1 MPAIIRRLPCRL
13 RHENASRHCR
23 SRGFPLPHGGRRE
36 RDQPPFLRTHSPPP
50 ALPPA
55 TLLPFSPTPPQV
67 VSRVIEGV
75 SFAIDTADEV
85 RAISVRPIR
94 TPCLPLPPPL
104 PLPSQV
110 VSRVIEGVGFGFY
123 TADEVRAIRTLNL
136 PSPYTPLFPFLLPAA
151 TPRPPPSFLPLNRCC
166 VTCQLGYFHCPGHFG
181 HLELALPVYHPL
193 LFSLLVKLLRCVCL
207 RCHHLKLLSAVSKL
221 YALRLALIAQ
231 GRLRE
236 AQELGQKMP
245 PKAKRR
251 GWGKGNGKGK
261 GGDGELGGVKGGVK
275 AVYVSGPA
283 GAVDDE
289 EEDEEEEEEEEEKT
303 AEEMDID
310 GSWKTE
316 AEKAA
321 AAAAEAAA
329 AAGEVEEGDVLGEGG
344 GGGEERWSW
353 AAEVAAREVVRELW
367 SVVPPSKCQ
376 NCFANNPSVKREGH
390 TEVAAREVVR
400 ELWSVVPPSK
410 CQNFFATNPSV
421 KREGHSAA
429 QVAAREVVRELW
441 SVVPP
446 SKCQNCFAINPSVKR
461 EGHSKIFRVR
471 LTVWGQGLGYR
482 GWVLQRPLW
491 AKQQQQNDLQGFTF
505 PLPPNSTSPPAI
517 FTFPPHQKPLAVK
530 PQHQNDLNGFTFPD
544 VLAELAEA
552 AASGKDPA
560 DISIR
565 PDGELRSYT
574 KPLAVKPQHQNDL
587 NGFTFP
593 DVLAELAEAAAS
605 GNDPAD
611 INIGPDGELRSYT
624 VDGNGSGEKRML
636 LRDDDDSDDE
646 MLAAA
651 AAKRKRGKGG
661 GVGEAGTRRPF
672 LMNVAEVEEHLRRLW
687 IREPAICN
695 ALFGSSALSSSSH
708 SHPSGRSGHSA
719 FPAGMSQY
727 HHKVYYGQQQGV
739 GQHGQHGGG
748 VGAATWPSA
757 FFLRCL
763 LVPPNKF
770 RPPNLM
776 NDMANLFIT
785 QIGREAAAA
794 SAAAAA
800 GSAVTGAN
808 ATTAAAEGE
817 GGGQQLAKLVYTAG
831 VDGGGGAA
839 AEGAEIGATEV
850 RKAAIAWLQLQHHV
864 NCFLD
869 SSLSEWLWEGRL
881 NDKRHTAAAGELG
894 AAVPNETAPSIIPLF
909 PLPHLSIPNLHS
921 TPFAAPVPSLSHLVA
936 GSQKDPAN
944 GIRQQLER
952 KEGLFR
958 MNMMGKRVNY
968 ACRSVISPDPYIQ
981 VCQFV
986 GLVEN
991 GADVLPGATH
1001 VEDERGQLVSLAHLN
1016 PDRRRALAR
1025 TLLSTPSAAALAAN
1039 QRATGVHVKDGEGKK
1054 GGGEGAAAE
1063 GKGMHVRRAMVKCVF
1078 RHMRDGDVVL
1088 VNRQPTLHRPG
1099 IMAHRV
1105 KILKGEKTLRLHYA
1119 NCNVYNA
1126 DFDGDEMNVHLPQD
1140 ALGRAE
1146 AYSIVDADL
1155 QYILPTNGLPARG
1168 LIQ

>member
-13 RHENASRHCR
+13 RHENASSYCR
-23 SRGFPLPHGGRRE
+23 SREFPLPHGGRRE

-55 TLLPFSPTPPQV
+55 TPLPFSPTPPQV

-123 TADEVRAIRTLNL
+123 TADE
-136 PSPYTPLFPFLLPAA
+136 
-151 TPRPPPSFLPLNRCC
+151 
-166 VTCQLGYFHCPGHFG
+166 LGYFHCPGHFG

-390 TEVAAREVVR
+390 RFRVLRCSRGGSEGGGAGAVECGAALQVP
-400 ELWSVVPPSK
+400 ELLCHQP
-410 CQNFFATNPSV
+410 Q
-421 KREGHSAA
+421 RQEGGPQSTIQGLGFQGAA

-461 EGHSKIFRVR
+461 EGHM
-471 LTVWGQGLGYR
+471 
-482 GWVLQRPLW
+482 
-491 AKQQQQNDLQGFTF
+491 
-505 PLPPNSTSPPAI
+505 
-517 FTFPPHQKPLAVK
+517 
-530 PQHQNDLNGFTFPD
+530 
-544 VLAELAEA
+544 
-552 AASGKDPA
+552 
-560 DISIR
+560 
-565 PDGELRSYT
+565 
-574 KPLAVKPQHQNDL
+574 KPQHQNDL

-624 VDGNGSGEKRML
+624 MDGNGSGEKRML

-646 MLAAA
+646 MVAAA

-808 ATTAAAEGE
+808 AATAAAEGE

-850 RKAAIAWLQLQHHV
+850 VCHMCHTNLPPHP
-864 NCFLD
+864 
-869 SSLSEWLWEGRL
+869 RL
-881 NDKRHTAAAGELG
+881 LPYFPLLECGLAKGPSKRHTAAAGELG

-1168 LIQ
+1168 LIQDHIIAAILLASPGMLLTRTEFQHLLFSACPLTCLSPFLAVYSPPPTLPGSYHSSHPTHITRNAPYAHRVSAPALLRLPTPAHSHFFPLLPSPDLLSPAHSS

>member
-1 MPAIIRRLPCRL
+1 VQAICSSLQVKGMHTGRVLSISPALVDATMNKSV
-13 RHENASRHCR
+13 RHE
-23 SRGFPLPHGGRRE
+23 
-36 RDQPPFLRTHSPPP
+36 
-50 ALPPA
+50 
-55 TLLPFSPTPPQV
+55 
-67 VSRVIEGV
+67 
-75 SFAIDTADEV
+75 
-85 RAISVRPIR
+85 
-94 TPCLPLPPPL
+94 
-104 PLPSQV
+104 V

-123 TADEVRAIRTLNL
+123 TADEVRAISVRRITN
-136 PSPYTPLFPFLLPAA
+136 PLLFDGLRSPAA
-151 TPRPPPSFLPLNRCC
+151 GGLYDPALGPVDKSDVC

-221 YALRLALIAQ
+221 YALRLALISQ

-261 GGDGELGGVKGGVK
+261 GEGELGGGKGGVK

-283 GAVDDE
+283 GAVDDDDDE
-289 EEDEEEEEEEEEKT
+289 DEEDEEREEGEKG
-303 AEEMDID
+303 AQEMDID
-310 GSWKTE
+310 ASWKAE

-329 AAGEVEEGDVLGEGG
+329 AVGEIEEGDVLGEGDG

-376 NCFANNPSVKREGH
+376 NCGANNPTVK
-390 TEVAAREVVR
+390 
-400 ELWSVVPPSK
+400 K
-410 CQNFFATNPSV
+410 
-421 KREGHSAA
+421 
-429 QVAAREVVRELW
+429 
-441 SVVPP
+441 
-446 SKCQNCFAINPSVKR
+446 
-461 EGHSKIFRVR
+461 EGHSKIFR
-471 LTVWGQGLGYR
+471 
-482 GWVLQRPLW
+482 
-491 AKQQQQNDLQGFTF
+491 
-505 PLPPNSTSPPAI
+505 
-517 FTFPPHQKPLAVK
+517 KPLAVK

-560 DISIR
+560 DI
-565 PDGELRSYT
+565 
-574 KPLAVKPQHQNDL
+574 
-587 NGFTFP
+587 
-593 DVLAELAEAAAS
+593 
-605 GNDPAD
+605 
-611 INIGPDGELRSYT
+611 NIGPDGELRSYT

-636 LRDDDDSDDE
+636 LREHDDSDDDE
-646 MLAAA
+646 MLPA
-651 AAKRKRGKGG
+651 AAKRKRGTAGRGG
-661 GVGEAGTRRPF
+661 GGGGEASTRRPF

-695 ALFGSSALSSSSH
+695 ALFGSSSPLSHSSTHSH
-708 SHPSGRSGHSA
+708 SHSHSHA
-719 FPAGMSQY
+719 HSTAGLLPY
-727 HHKVYYGQQQGV
+727 HHKRYYQQQQGV
-739 GQHGQHGGG
+739 GHHGHHGGG
-748 VGAATWPSA
+748 GGAPTWPSA

-770 RPPNLM
+770 RPPNIM
-776 NDMANLFIT
+776 NDMLLEHPQNVFLTKILEANLFIT

-794 SAAAAA
+794 AAAAAAA
-800 GSAVTGAN
+800 GG
-808 ATTAAAEGE
+808 EGE
-817 GGGQQLAKLVYTAG
+817 GGGKQLAQLVYTAG

-839 AEGAEIGATEV
+839 AEGAEMGATEV

-869 SSLSEWLWEGRL
+869 SSLS
-881 NDKRHTAAAGELG
+881 N
-894 AAVPNETAPSIIPLF
+894 
-909 PLPHLSIPNLHS
+909 
-921 TPFAAPVPSLSHLVA
+921 
-936 GSQKDPAN
+936 QKDPAN

-981 VCQFV
+981 VNEIGVPPVFAKRLTYAETV
-986 GLVEN
+986 TDWNVEYLARLVEN

-1054 GGGEGAAAE
+1054 GAGEGAAE
-1063 GKGMHVRRAMVKCVF
+1063 GKGVHVRRAMVKSVY

-1168 LIQ
+1168 LIQDHIIAATLLTSPGTLLTRTENKGTAAAITMPPPAVLKPQPQLQLLTERQQAMTMAAVIQGWCLFHLSPPRFPVLLPILPLQVEDGFELQQALPCGS

>member
-13 RHENASRHCR
+13 RHENASSYCR
-23 SRGFPLPHGGRRE
+23 SREFPLPHGGRRE

-123 TADEVRAIRTLNL
+123 TADEVVSRVIEGVGFGFYTADEVRAISVRRITN
-136 PSPYTPLFPFLLPAA
+136 PLLFDGLRSPAA
-151 TPRPPPSFLPLNRCC
+151 GGLYDPALGPVDKSDVC

-390 TEVAAREVVR
+390 
-400 ELWSVVPPSK
+400 
-410 CQNFFATNPSV
+410 
-421 KREGHSAA
+421 
-429 QVAAREVVRELW
+429 
-441 SVVPP
+441 
-446 SKCQNCFAINPSVKR
+446 
-461 EGHSKIFRVR
+461 SKIFR
-471 LTVWGQGLGYR
+471 
-482 GWVLQRPLW
+482 
-491 AKQQQQNDLQGFTF
+491 
-505 PLPPNSTSPPAI
+505 
-517 FTFPPHQKPLAVK
+517 
-530 PQHQNDLNGFTFPD
+530 
-544 VLAELAEA
+544 
-552 AASGKDPA
+552 
-560 DISIR
+560 
-565 PDGELRSYT
+565 

-624 VDGNGSGEKRML
+624 MDGNGSGEKRML

-646 MLAAA
+646 MVAAA

-808 ATTAAAEGE
+808 AATAAAEGE

-869 SSLSEWLWEGRL
+869 SSLS
-881 NDKRHTAAAGELG
+881 
-894 AAVPNETAPSIIPLF
+894 
-909 PLPHLSIPNLHS
+909 
-921 TPFAAPVPSLSHLVA
+921 
-936 GSQKDPAN
+936 SQKDPAN

-981 VCQFV
+981 VNEIGVPPVFAKRLTYAETV
-986 GLVEN
+986 TDWNVEYLARLVEN